1 MCHAFGRWLNTWP
14 PEALRV
20 FVYAT
25 IIRALVL
32 PVPVLAADFS
42 GPWVAPLTDGMVISA
57 DGRILPDTPNGV
69 TLATVAGASL
79 LSPAIP
85 ITLHGPRFARKVT
98 VPRGTTFRILATAYS
113 STPDQT
119 DSSPFITASG
129 THVHDGTIAVNFL
142 PFGTKV
148 RFPDYQGHKVY
159 TVEDRHHPRLSSRA
173 DIWLPSRGAAIQFGA
188 RVLQM
193 EVVE

>member
-1 MCHAFGRWLNTWP
+1 MRIGLTWRQ
-14 PEALRV
+14 ALRV
-20 FVYAT
+20 FIYT
-25 IIRALVL
+25 TLIRTLVL
-32 PVPVLAADFS
+32 PAPVFAASLSSESFV
-42 GPWVAPLTDGMVISA
+42 GPLA
-57 DGRILPDTPNGV
+57 DGIALSVEGRVLRDVPDGV
-69 TLATVAGASL
+69 KLATVAGASL
-79 LSPAIP
+79 MNPAMP
-85 ITLHGPRFARKVT
+85 VTLRGKQFAQRTK
-98 VPRGTTFRILATAYS
+98 VPRGTQFRILSTGYS

-148 RFPDYQGHKVY
+148 RFPGYTGDKVY

-173 DIWLPSRGAAIQFGA
+173 DIWFPSRAAAIQFGA

-193 EVVE
+193 EVVD